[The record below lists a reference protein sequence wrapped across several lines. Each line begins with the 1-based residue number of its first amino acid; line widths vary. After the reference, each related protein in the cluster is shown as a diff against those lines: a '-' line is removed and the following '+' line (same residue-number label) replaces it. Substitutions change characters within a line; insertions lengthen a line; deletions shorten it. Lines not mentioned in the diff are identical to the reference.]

1 MRRVGG
7 LLAKLRCAPRQEGAE
22 GGAPPTA
29 VPPTK
34 TRPNSQPLR
43 RAASRPPPC
52 RGETPAR
59 KREGPARP
67 AIPNSLPLPQ
77 PAIPPRWGC
86 SRNHGKA
93 DRASPAVSPQGLSH
107 RAPSWAARGGVC
119 TQTPR
124 RSPAGGS
131 SARRLPPAGRR
142 GPEGSARGPAQVPTK
157 LEQICYGPSPPARE
171 RITAREAARFSP
183 MMFHFCPCKRPARE
197 GPAVMVACRGSPA
210 RRGPRVLQVTFVV
223 ALREGPQR
231 RVCRSPARGDHHAGA
246 DQTRSPSNTPSL
258 AIRAAST

>member
-29 VPPTK
+29 VPPPKK

-124 RSPAGGS
+124 RSPAGGIARAAP
-131 SARRLPPAGRR
+131 SARRPPRSEGVSARAGPGSRRVRTNLLCQRGR
-142 GPEGSARGPAQVPTK
+142 GPKP
-157 LEQICYGPSPPARE
+157 
-171 RITAREAARFSP
+171 
-183 MMFHFCPCKRPARE
+183 
-197 GPAVMVACRGSPA
+197 
-210 RRGPRVLQVTFVV
+210 LQ
-223 ALREGPQR
+223 A
-231 RVCRSPARGDHHAGA
+231 
-246 DQTRSPSNTPSL
+246 
-258 AIRAAST
+258 